1 MQYGQRAD
9 RKVIAFAEREYRDIR
24 NKTGKNGKKKL
35 SGTMALILGVVLTL
49 ELMIMGAML
58 FHIDFHSADRITL
71 VLSFAV
77 VYFGVVAGLTDK

>member
-9 RKVIAFAEREYRDIR
+9 RKVIAFAERKYRDSR

-49 ELMIMGAML
+49 ELMIMGATL

>member
-9 RKVIAFAEREYRDIR
+9 RKVIAFAEREYRDSR

-35 SGTMALILGVVLTL
+35 SGTMALILGVVPTL